1 MIPKLSDIMKG
12 VNMIP
17 ISEQTAKFID
27 VLETEGDI
35 ESKLRRFLEREF
47 LRRLT
52 GYRLTDRLLSQKY
65 GMDYDALK
73 SST

>member
-1 MIPKLSDIMKG
+1 
-12 VNMIP
+12 MIP